1 MFCSVSA
8 GVRAAS
14 QGDNLPLR
22 SFAISGAS
30 TQGPRSELGA
40 PWPLRPPLPAHSCS
54 GRQPPGRPCLSALF
68 SNTFSPLLLLLAVM
82 GGGRDSPRLLPCS
95 LLPAPWQGG
104 ADGEQVRRPPAAR
117 SFLLAQGRSGSEGRR
132 LMRQGPPTPGRVFLS
147 SFEHGFSNYDSRG
160 KINPV
165 PVM

>member
-40 PWPLRPPLPAHSCS
+40 PWPLCPPLPAHSCS
-54 GRQPPGRPCLSALF
+54 GRLQECPVSLPYFPTLSHPCHCSWWCR
-68 SNTFSPLLLLLAVM
+68 
-82 GGGRDSPRLLPCS
+82 GGGRESPRPLPCS
-95 LLPAPWQGG
+95 LLPAPRQGG
-104 ADGEQVRRPPAAR
+104 PHRGRTRAGRGGVEMQSGAFFPFFFLVLRPGMWDL
-117 SFLLAQGRSGSEGRR
+117 SAQTRERAHTPCSGGAES
-132 LMRQGPPTPGRVFLS
+132 
-147 SFEHGFSNYDSRG
+147 
-160 KINPV
+160 
-165 PVM
+165 